1 MPAQAILWQRLD
13 QPGHDAAWLVPQ
25 PDGYQLTGSAVFA
38 QEGAPVRLD
47 YLVVCDS
54 RWQTRSARIRGWIGA
69 SSIALDLTADA
80 ARHWYQNAKECPAV
94 TGCPDLDLS
103 FSPVTNLLPIRRLEL
118 AVGEAADVRAAWL
131 RFPSLTLEPL
141 DQRYHRTGPTNY
153 HYESAGG
160 EFQRELEVNAAGFVI
175 RYPGLWQ
182 AEAAT

>member
-1 MPAQAILWQRLD
+1 
-13 QPGHDAAWLVPQ
+13 VPQ
-25 PDGYQLTGSAVFA
+25 PDGYQLAGSAVFA

-69 SSIALDLTADA
+69 SPIALDLTADA

-118 AVGEAADVRAAWL
+118 AVGEAAEVRAAWL
-131 RFPSLTLEPL
+131 RFPSFTLEPL
-141 DQRYHRTGPTNY
+141 DQRYRRTGPTSY